1 VIIDERIP
9 CAHLTR
15 VFQGLTRLAVEQ
27 DRERETGIALDTQ
40 IKHQDKV
47 LMRNAVYRSQW
58 MIVLTSLVVAGMSV
72 AGGDT
77 RPAIFAQQQPALAG
91 QTLSASGVPALHGI
105 VDSGRNADLRWSDF
119 TPYKTE
125 VAKLYQTNG
134 YSLLWVQN
142 GRVRPQGVA
151 VIQLLQNA
159 DAKGL
164 DPEDYD
170 GSRWQGRLLKLGQ
183 NPSEQDLVSFDTAL
197 TVSAMR
203 YIRAVHCGRAN
214 PEEFKFQLDV
224 EGNQLALAEFVQ
236 TNVLN
241 ASDPAAEIQ
250 KLEPPFLGYRKL
262 LALLPVYEGY
272 ARQDDGQKLPMVTKT
287 VRPGQPYAGVVRLE
301 QFLQITG
308 DIPARTQLNPNAT
321 IYEGALVDGVKYFQG
336 RHGETPT
343 GNLDVRTINELN
355 TPAEARIRQ
364 IKLTLERWRW
374 LPHSF
379 AQPPVVVNLP
389 EYRLR
394 AYNPD
399 GTVAFHKNVIIGKA
413 YGHKSPV
420 FQKEIQYVV
429 FRPYW
434 DVTPTIQRSEIV
446 PHIQKDPTYIAKHN
460 FEVVTPQGEVVT
472 DNQVSPEVL
481 EGIKS
486 LHLMVRQKPG
496 KTNSLGLVK
505 IIFPNS
511 DNVYLH
517 GTDVPELFS
526 QDVRDFSH
534 GCIRV
539 EKPAELAA
547 WVLRNNPG
555 WDLERV
561 RATMHGDKDNLQVNL
576 TTRIPVLIVYGT
588 AAVNE
593 ENQVRFF
600 DDIYGYDAELEKAFG
615 RWLSLCLVGALNQA
629 PSESH
634 LTRIWV

>member
-1 VIIDERIP
+1 VGNP
-9 CAHLTR
+9 
-15 VFQGLTRLAVEQ
+15 
-27 DRERETGIALDTQ
+27 
-40 IKHQDKV
+40 
-47 LMRNAVYRSQW
+47 VYRCQW
-58 MIVLTSLVVAGMSV
+58 MIVLATVVVTGMSV
-72 AGGDT
+72 ASGAT
-77 RPAIFAQQQPALAG
+77 FPAFFAEQQPALG

-105 VDSGRNADLRWSDF
+105 VDSGRNPDLRWPDF

-125 VAKLYQTNG
+125 VAKLYETSG

-142 GRVRPQGVA
+142 VRVRPQGLA

-170 GSRWQGRLLKLGQ
+170 GSRWQGRLLKLGH
-183 NPSEQDLVSFDTAL
+183 NPTEADLISFDTAL
-197 TVSAMR
+197 TVSTMR
-203 YIRAVHCGRAN
+203 YIRAIHCGRAN
-214 PEEFKFQLDV
+214 PKEFKFELDTAGQQLP
-224 EGNQLALAEFVQ
+224 LAEFMQ
-236 TNVLN
+236 TQVLN

-272 ARQDDGQKLPMVTKT
+272 ANQAEGEKFPTVTKT
-287 VRPGQPYAGVVRLE
+287 VRPGQPYAGVVPLGR
-301 QFLQITG
+301 FLQIIG
-308 DIPARTQLNPNAT
+308 DIPAGVQLDPNAT
-321 IYEGALVDGVKYFQG
+321 VYQGALVDGVKHYQD

-343 GNLDVRTINELN
+343 GNLDARTVNELN
-355 TPAEARIRQ
+355 TPPAVRIRQ

-379 AQPPVVVNLP
+379 SQPPVVVNLP
-389 EYRLR
+389 EYRVR
-394 AYNPD
+394 AMNPD
-399 GTVAFHKNVIIGKA
+399 GTVAFYKNVIIGKA

-420 FQKEIQYVV
+420 FEKDIQYVV

-434 DVTPTIQRSEIV
+434 DVTPSIQRSEIV
-446 PHIQKDPTYIAKHN
+446 PHIQKDPTYIATHN

-496 KTNSLGLVK
+496 DTNSLGLVK
-505 IIFPNS
+505 IIFPNP

-517 GTDVPELFS
+517 GTDAPELFT

-539 EKPAELAA
+539 QNPEDLVA

-555 WDLERV
+555 WDLARV
-561 RATMHGDKDNLQVNL
+561 KATMNGEKNNLQVNL

-588 AAVNE
+588 ATVNE
-593 ENQVRFF
+593 ENQIRFF
-600 DDIYGYDAELEKAFG
+600 DDIYGYDAELDKALAAG
-615 RWLSLCLVGALNQA
+615 YPYAW
-629 PSESH
+629 
-634 LTRIWV
+634 

>member
-1 VIIDERIP
+1 VGNP
-9 CAHLTR
+9 
-15 VFQGLTRLAVEQ
+15 
-27 DRERETGIALDTQ
+27 
-40 IKHQDKV
+40 
-47 LMRNAVYRSQW
+47 VYRRQW
-58 MIVLTSLVVAGMSV
+58 MIVLTTMIVTGMSV
-72 AGGDT
+72 ASGAT
-77 RPAIFAQQQPALAG
+77 FPAFFAELQPALSG

-105 VDSGRNADLRWSDF
+105 VDSGRNPDLRWPDF

-125 VAKLYQTNG
+125 VAKLYDASG

-142 GRVRPQGVA
+142 VHVRPQGLA

-170 GSRWQGRLLKLGQ
+170 GSRWQGRLLELGQ
-183 NPSEQDLVSFDTAL
+183 NPTEPDLISFDTAV

-203 YIRAVHCGRAN
+203 YIRAIHCGRAN
-214 PEEFKFQLDV
+214 PKEFKFELDTAGQQLP
-224 EGNQLALAEFVQ
+224 LAEFMQ
-236 TNVLN
+236 TQVVN
-241 ASDPAAEIQ
+241 SDDPAGEIQ

-272 ARQDDGQKLPMVTKT
+272 ANQAQGEKFPTVTKT
-287 VRPGQPYAGVVRLE
+287 VRPGQPYPGVVRLGR
-301 QFLQITG
+301 FLQIIG
-308 DIPARTQLNPNAT
+308 DIPAAVQLDPNAT
-321 IYEGALVDGVKYFQG
+321 IYQGTLVDGVKHYQD
-336 RHGETPT
+336 RHGESPT
-343 GNLDVRTINELN
+343 GNLDARTINELN
-355 TPAEARIRQ
+355 TPPAVRIRQ

-379 AQPPVVVNLP
+379 SQPPVVVNLP
-389 EYRLR
+389 EYRAR
-394 AYNPD
+394 AMNPD
-399 GTVAFHKNVIIGKA
+399 GTVAFYKNVIIGKA

-420 FQKEIQYVV
+420 FEKEIQYVV

-434 DVTPTIQRSEIV
+434 DVTPSIQRSEIV

-496 KTNSLGLVK
+496 DTNSLGLVK
-505 IIFPNS
+505 IIFPNP

-517 GTDVPELFS
+517 GTDAPELFT

-539 EKPAELAA
+539 QNPEDLVA

-555 WDLERV
+555 WDLARV
-561 RATMHGDKDNLQVNL
+561 KATMNGEKNNLQVNL

-588 AAVNE
+588 ATVNE
-593 ENQVRFF
+593 ENQIRFF
-600 DDIYGYDAELEKAFG
+600 DDIYGYDAELDKALAAG
-615 RWLSLCLVGALNQA
+615 YPYAW
-629 PSESH
+629 
-634 LTRIWV
+634 

>member
-1 VIIDERIP
+1 MFVLP
-9 CAHLTR
+9 T
-15 VFQGLTRLAVEQ
+15 VLA
-27 DRERETGIALDTQ
+27 
-40 IKHQDKV
+40 
-47 LMRNAVYRSQW
+47 
-58 MIVLTSLVVAGMSV
+58 AGMSV
-72 AGGDT
+72 ASGDT
-77 RPAIFAQQQPALAG
+77 LPAFFAEQQPAPAS
-91 QTLSASGVPALHGI
+91 QTLSGSGVSALHGI
-105 VDSGRNADLRWSDF
+105 VDSGRNPDLRWPDF

-125 VAKLYQTNG
+125 VAKLYDSNG
-134 YSLLWVQN
+134 YSLVWVQN
-142 GRVRPQGVA
+142 GRVRPQALA
-151 VIQLLQNA
+151 VIQLLQTA

-170 GSRWQGRLLKLGQ
+170 GSRWQGRLLTLGQ
-183 NPSEQDLVSFDTAL
+183 NPSGQDLVSFDTAL
-197 TVSAMR
+197 TVSTMR
-203 YIRAVHCGRAN
+203 YLRAVHFGRAN
-214 PEEFKFQLDV
+214 PAEFKFQLDTQD
-224 EGNQLALAEFVQ
+224 GQFSLADFIQ
-236 TNVLN
+236 TQVVN
-241 ASDPAAEIQ
+241 AGDPVAAIQ
-250 KLEPPFLGYRKL
+250 KLEPPFLGYRRL

-272 ARQDDGQKLPMVTKT
+272 AKKDDGQKLPMVTKT
-287 VRPGQPYAGVVRLE
+287 VRPGQPYDGVVRLG
-301 QFLQITG
+301 QLLQIIG
-308 DIPARTQLNPNAT
+308 DIPASQQLDPNAT
-321 IYEGALVDGVKYFQG
+321 IYEGALVDGVKNFQST
-336 RHGETPT
+336 HGESAT

-374 LPHSF
+374 LPHAF
-379 AQPPVVVNLP
+379 AQPPIVVNLP

-394 AYNPD
+394 AYNAD

-420 FQKEIQYVV
+420 FAKEIQYVV

-446 PHIQKDPTYIAKHN
+446 PHIEKDPTYIAKHN
-460 FEVVTPQGEVVT
+460 FEVVTPQGQVVT

-481 EGIKS
+481 EGLKS

-539 EKPAELAA
+539 QQPAQLAA

-593 ENQVRFF
+593 ENQVKFF
-600 DDIYGYDAELEKAFG
+600 DDIYGYDAQLEKALAAG
-615 RWLSLCLVGALNQA
+615 YPYAW
-629 PSESH
+629 
-634 LTRIWV
+634 